1 MATEDAGATRPNE
14 IRYYSATRGR
24 ELTWVEMARL
34 LDLRDAAYRGS
45 NAWVLLGTIEIG
57 EVIRIADFLSA
68 KKLFDSP

>member
-14 IRYYSATRGR
+14 IRYYSATRCR

-45 NAWVLLGTIEIG
+45 NAWVLLGTIGIG
-57 EVIRIADFLSA
+57 EVIRIADFLST
-68 KKLFDSP
+68 K